1 MEQCPHC
8 GERVEPVDAYCFEC
22 GTALEA
28 STEADGS
35 RGPTPERERGR
46 GQRQTS
52 RRESGRGQQRP
63 PGAQGRVREPGSVTS
78 DESSQG
84 GTESLTT
91 LWVAAAL
98 SVVSVVE
105 NVAIIV
111 FAGDIADF
119 VETEG
124 TSLVDNVSAGD
135 IAVQGGIGLVIAF
148 GAVALCAY
156 YYRQGVLDRRFF
168 WALVGVGIGGLLLGG
183 GLSVVL
189 LAAVGAY
196 GLLVVL
202 RGSETE
208 PQPARGVERR

>member
-22 GTALEA
+22 GTALGA
-28 STEADGS
+28 STEGDGS
-35 RGPTPERERGR
+35 RGPAPEQQHNRGR
-46 GQRQTS
+46 EQIS
-52 RRESGRGQQRP
+52 RRQQGQGQGPRQGSGG
-63 PGAQGRVREPGSVTS
+63 VTS
-78 DESSQG
+78 GETSQSG
-84 GTESLTT
+84 VESLTA
-91 LWVAAAL
+91 LWVAAGL
-98 SVVSVVE
+98 SVVSLIE
-105 NVAIIV
+105 NIAIIV

-119 VETEG
+119 VEAEG
-124 TSLVDNVSAGD
+124 TSFVGNVSAGD

-156 YYRQGVLDRRFF
+156 YYRQGILDRRFF

-196 GLLVVL
+196 GLLVAL
-202 RGSETE
+202 RRDETD
-208 PQPARGVERR
+208 PQPTRSVERR